1 MNISATSIRNK
12 EVNLDLDDLKKLL
25 SYVIYPNFLR
35 GFEALSVMIVCVR
48 GEVHQ
53 HDAYVHQG
61 KPYISIALDYDTVT
75 GLSYEVITVLCKQ
88 KLRAYLDTLSGLPER
103 KVV

>member
-25 SYVIYPNFLR
+25 SFVIYPDYLHE
-35 GFEALSVMIVCVR
+35 FEAFSVMIVCVR

-53 HDAYVHQG
+53 HDAYIHQG
-61 KPYISIALDYDTVT
+61 KPYVSIALDYDAVA
-75 GLSYEVITVLCKQ
+75 GLSYEELTVICKRE
-88 KLRAYLDTLSGLPER
+88 LAAYLNTLPGLPER
-103 KVV
+103 KVA